1 MVALVLGLFLAVF
14 SISGR
19 HALAAQASDPGTNP
33 PTSTVCNNQDP
44 TSLQS
49 CLKQNP
55 IIKDIN
61 TIVNI
66 LGGLVG
72 ILTIGSLIF
81 AGIQYSFAG
90 ANQQAAVNARN
101 RIISAMIAFG
111 AFLLIFAFVQW
122 LIPGGV
128 FG

>member
-1 MVALVLGLFLAVF
+1 MRFKTKILVLLIGLSALLPATP
-14 SISGR
+14 
-19 HALAAQASDPGTNP
+19 ALAA
-33 PTSTVCNNQDP
+33 STVCNNNDQ
-44 TSLQS
+44 TSLQN
-49 CLKQNP
+49 CLHKNP
-55 IIKDIN
+55 IIHDLN
-61 TIVNI
+61 TIVNV

-72 ILTIGSLIF
+72 IIVIGSLIF

-111 AFLLIFAFVQW
+111 AFLLIYAFVQW